1 MVDPAPIAATPTP
14 LKRTPVT
21 HTTRRGMAT
30 ASFSLGFWGT
40 AIFWWYPFGMA
51 LCAVGLALGLISL
64 ALGIRA
70 GKDGENIGLLG
81 VIFCSVGLGLSVT
94 VYRFWQLAFS
104 GSLTGGLFN

>member
-1 MVDPAPIAATPTP
+1 MVEPAQTAATPTT
-14 LKRTPVT
+14 LKRTPIS

-40 AIFWWYPFGMA
+40 VVFWWYPFGMA
-51 LCAVGLALGLISL
+51 LCAVGLVLGLISL

-81 VIFCSVGLGLSVT
+81 VIFCSIGLGLSAT
-94 VYRFWQLAFS
+94 VYRFWQLAFR
-104 GSLTGGLFN
+104 GA